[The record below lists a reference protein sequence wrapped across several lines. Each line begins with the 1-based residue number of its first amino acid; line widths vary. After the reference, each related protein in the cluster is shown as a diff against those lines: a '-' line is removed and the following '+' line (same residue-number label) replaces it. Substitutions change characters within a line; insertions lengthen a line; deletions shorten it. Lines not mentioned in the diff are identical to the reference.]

1 MGVCYYYGEGVRKDR
16 SEAVKWYHKSAGQGD
31 ALAQVRLGL
40 CYEPGKGVTKDRSE
54 AVKWYQKAAARGN
67 KEAQERLS
75 K

>member
-1 MGVCYYYGEGVRKDR
+1 MGKELEKIAQRLSNGITNQRGKGCF
-16 SEAVKWYHKSAGQGD
+16 SAG
-31 ALAQVRLGL
+31 RLGL